1 MGTDDSRFL
10 PVILGGDI
18 TAYSLART
26 FHEAYQI
33 KSLVISQISSHLC
46 ADSSIIENRIV
57 PDMENEEIFL
67 KTLEH
72 ISHEF
77 CGTKLI
83 LLACG
88 DWYVR
93 LIVEHRSILEEQG
106 FILPYIGESLL
117 NRLVLK
123 DQFYK
128 LCDEVGVT
136 YPRTFIYDT
145 KHPVDLAQVDLTFPL
160 VAKPSSSA
168 AYHYAQFPG
177 KRKVFFFDD
186 LSSLEEMLDNLRTS
200 SYQEKFLLQEFIPG
214 DDTQMRI
221 LTTYSDRTGKM
232 RFAAFGQT
240 LLEDKKAMGIGNPV
254 AIISRENHTV
264 VEEAQRLLES
274 VGYTGFANFD
284 IKVDPR
290 NGCHHFFEINTRL
303 GRSNYYVTASGHNVT
318 RWIVEELIEGREF
331 DDNELVIARGT
342 ESLYTVVPR
351 STLLDFVHD
360 TSLRSEITRMYREGK
375 AHNPLAYSAEKR
387 LIRKIY
393 PSIFL
398 FKQWRA
404 FKTAAKAAK
413 ANAKK
418 GGA

>member
-1 MGTDDSRFL
+1 MRTDDHRFL

-18 TAYSLART
+18 NAYSLART

-33 KSLVISQISSHLC
+33 ESLVISQISCHLC
-46 ADSSIIENRIV
+46 ADSSILQNRIV
-57 PDMENEEIFL
+57 PDMDKEEVFL

-72 ISHEF
+72 ISQEYSK
-77 CGTKLI
+77 TKLI

-93 LIVEHRSILEEQG
+93 LVVEHRSILEEQG

-117 NRLVLK
+117 NQLVLK

-128 LCDEVGVT
+128 LCDEVNVP

-145 KHPVDLAQVDLTFPL
+145 KHPADLAQVDLTFPL
-160 VAKPSSSA
+160 VAKPASSA

-177 KRKVFFFDD
+177 KKKVFFFDD
-186 LSSLEEMLDNLRTS
+186 LSSLEEMLDNLRAS
-200 SYQEKFLLQEFIPG
+200 SYQDKFLLQEFIPG

-240 LLEDKKAMGIGNPV
+240 LLEDKNTMGIGSPV

-264 VEEAQRLLES
+264 VEEAQRLLDS

-290 NGCHHFFEINTRL
+290 DGRHYFFEINTRL
-303 GRSNYYVTASGHNVT
+303 GRSNYYVTASGHNVA
-318 RWIVEELIEGREF
+318 RWIVEDLIEKREF
-331 DDNELVIARGT
+331 DGNELVIAQGT

-351 STLLDFVHD
+351 LTLFDFVHD
-360 TSLRSEITRMYREGK
+360 ASLRSEITRMYREGK
-375 AHNPLAYSAEKR
+375 AHNPIAYSAEKR
-387 LIRKIY
+387 IIRKIY
-393 PSIFL
+393 PLVFL
-398 FKQWRA
+398 FKQWRMYKA
-404 FKTAAKAAK
+404 AAKVNTEKGK
-413 ANAKK
+413 A
-418 GGA
+418 

>member
-290 NGCHHFFEINTRL
+290 NGRHHFFEINTRL

-331 DDNELVIARGT
+331 DDNELVIAGGGT

-404 FKTAAKAAK
+404 FKTAAKA
-413 ANAKK
+413 NTKK